1 MSHATPATSVNPVSQ
16 PSKQRAKPA
25 AKPAAKRS
33 LRVPKR
39 ARLGDMPLLRRV
51 GNELAY
57 TPTRCRVM
65 ASAIP
70 MRRDPWWERLPSAE
84 ALAAAARAQRAF
96 AGKILPETSPNPTR

>member
-1 MSHATPATSVNPVSQ
+1 MSHATPAAPIHTLPHPSQ
-16 PSKQRAKPA
+16 PATQTTKP
-25 AKPAAKRS
+25 PAKRS

-65 ASAIP
+65 ASGIP
-70 MRRDPWWERLPSAE
+70 MRRNPWWERLPTAE
-84 ALAAAARAQRAF
+84 ALAAAAQAQRAL

>member
-1 MSHATPATSVNPVSQ
+1 MSHAKPATSASPDSQ
-16 PSKQRAKPA
+16 PSKQHPSQTAKP
-25 AKPAAKRS
+25 PKRS

-96 AGKILPETSPNPTR
+96 AGKILPETLPNPTR